1 MKNSVVVRALP
12 AIELMLVLPETYP
25 STQRPLLFS
34 MSKFYDEE
42 QQAIKNFMI
51 EKINEKWEEEM
62 PILYIIAIFIQDELL
77 EEYFQENGYP

>member
-1 MKNSVVVRALP
+1 
-12 AIELMLVLPETYP
+12 
-25 STQRPLLFS
+25 
-34 MSKFYDEE
+34 
-42 QQAIKNFMI
+42 MI